1 MELKRMYNPFLWAIW
16 LIEGIIVG
24 FGAILPGVSGGTLC
38 VAFGMYRPIIEIMSD
53 IKKGLSKYGIMLL
66 IFFIGVAIGFIGLS
80 GAAAILLERNTELV
94 TCIFIGF
101 ILGTFPQ
108 LLSEAG
114 SKGRNIYSFVS
125 IVASFVVILF
135 FLIIMKNNQLHSFDE
150 GVFGYLICGIL
161 WGFSFIIPG
170 LSSSS
175 LLLFFGLYQPM
186 LEGIS
191 EFDMTIIIPMAF
203 GMLLCILSLSKVIG
217 YAYKKHFSIVSHA
230 VIGIAAATVVMIFPT
245 QGKQSLPV
253 TFLII
258 LCSAAV
264 SYILTRICKKI
275 EYKVKKGE

>member
-80 GAAAILLERNTELV
+80 GAAAILLERNSELI

-125 IVASFVVILF
+125 IVVSFTVILF

-203 GMLLCILSLSKVIG
+203 GMLLCILLLSKVIG

>member
-38 VAFGMYRPIIEIMSD
+38 VAFGMYRAIIEIMSD

-101 ILGTFPQ
+101 ILGTFPE

-125 IVASFVVILF
+125 IVASFAVILF

-150 GVFGYLICGIL
+150 GIFGYLICGIL

-203 GMLLCILSLSKVIG
+203 GMLLCILLLSKVIG

>member
-80 GAAAILLERNTELV
+80 GAASILLERNTELV

-125 IVASFVVILF
+125 IVASFAVILF

-230 VIGIAAATVVMIFPT
+230 VIAIAAATVVMIFPT

-253 TFLII
+253 TILII

>member
-125 IVASFVVILF
+125 IVASFAVILF

-203 GMLLCILSLSKVIG
+203 GMLLCILLLSKVIG

-264 SYILTRICKKI
+264 SYILTHICKKI

>member
-66 IFFIGVAIGFIGLS
+66 IFFIGVALGFIGLS

-125 IVASFVVILF
+125 IVASFTVILF
-135 FLIIMKNNQLHSFDE
+135 FLIIMKN
-150 GVFGYLICGIL
+150 
-161 WGFSFIIPG
+161 
-170 LSSSS
+170 
-175 LLLFFGLYQPM
+175 
-186 LEGIS
+186 
-191 EFDMTIIIPMAF
+191 
-203 GMLLCILSLSKVIG
+203 
-217 YAYKKHFSIVSHA
+217 
-230 VIGIAAATVVMIFPT
+230 
-245 QGKQSLPV
+245 
-253 TFLII
+253 TFQ
-258 LCSAAV
+258 
-264 SYILTRICKKI
+264 T
-275 EYKVKKGE
+275 G